1 MLAFVAVMALP
12 AYAARRV
19 TVEQLEQT
27 LTAAIAAHMADAEMV
42 RQIGALELSERLTDA
57 ALNRLAGHLTLSP
70 HVALAL
76 PLLADQSAFLDPP
89 AGELSASALQYGH
102 GG

>member
-42 RQIGALELSERLTDA
+42 RQIGALELSERWHIPLLLRMT
-57 ALNRLAGHLTLSP
+57 TLSAP
-70 HVALAL
+70 T
-76 PLLADQSAFLDPP
+76 
-89 AGELSASALQYGH
+89 
-102 GG
+102 